1 MLTVP
6 ILVFFLHFLI
16 FAFMCIGVCLHVFLC
31 TAVAFRVQKI
41 PLGLELPMAVSH
53 HVGVGG
59 LNSGPGEEQPVLLT
73 TEPSLLSRQYSLF
86 KPSPTLLLSSLS
98 YIQHTPPLPFFK
110 D

>member
-6 ILVFFLHFLI
+6 ILVFFLNFLI

-31 TAVAFRVQKI
+31 TDVAFRVQKI